1 MAGACSLSLSAW
13 FVLVQLYRPPSIDGQ
28 SAVGGPVQYL
38 LTNYGGTVHDSTVL
52 TDSSCGSRKI
62 QV

>member
-1 MAGACSLSLSAW
+1 MQPVTLG
-13 FVLVQLYRPPSIDGQ
+13 LVCVDSMHRPPSIDGQ

-38 LTNYGGTVHDSTVL
+38 LSKYGSTVHDSTVL
-52 TDSSCGSRKI
+52 TDRSCGSRKI